1 MSRTVQTDVDRTL
14 AALADPTRR
23 AVLLAMVEHPVLY
36 DTATKLASA
45 PPGRFARVSRQAI
58 VKHLQALEAAE
69 IVGSTRARTGTRDAR
84 ERRYTVRT
92 DRLCQL
98 ALWLQGVVET
108 IDESDGRA
116 LAAQLDADASAAAA

>member
-23 AVLLAMVEHPVLY
+23 LVLLVLIEHPVLC
-36 DTATKLASA
+36 DTATKLTRS
-45 PPGRFARVSRQAI
+45 PMLTHVTRQAI

-69 IVGSTRARTGTRDAR
+69 VVSSTRARTGTRDAR

-98 ALWLQGVVET
+98 ALWLQGVIET

-116 LAAQLDADASAAAA
+116 LVAQLDAGASAAAA